1 MTKKEL
7 KDNALIVIVTMT
19 LVMLFLIAIVDPD
32 LLITIAIIITI
43 IGTLLV
49 VSILGYM
56 LYLIYKEKSKNHK
69 K

>member
-7 KDNALIVIVTMT
+7 KDNALIVIITIIFVI
-19 LVMLFLIAIVDPD
+19 LWLITIINPD
-32 LLITIAIIITI
+32 LLITIAIIII
-43 IGTLLV
+43 NIGTLLV

-56 LYLIYKEKSKNHK
+56 IYLIYKEKSKNHK